1 MKKTL
6 ILISLAFLAACTSP
20 LEKTY
25 SEETFEQDS
34 KELKAQLDTAD
45 LQLLVGSIL
54 RLSFEGKDMSSM
66 TYGEILENGKDWKAE
81 QDRLEAEQKALQE
94 KAAREEAERI
104 KRLQNAVMVTCFK
117 KSYMEVDY
125 QDYLT
130 YGFAIENKTD
140 KEIRAIKGVLRFTDL
155 FDDEISTIRFTYDER
170 IAAGAT
176 NTWNA
181 QTDYNQFKD
190 EDVTL
195 RNKDL
200 EDLKIVWEPI
210 KVIFEDG
217 SSLE

>member
-20 LEKTY
+20 LEKSY
-25 SEETFEQDS
+25 SEETFEQDT
-34 KELKAQLDTAD
+34 KELEAQLDTAD

-66 TYGEILENGKDWKAE
+66 TYSEILENGKQWKAE
-81 QDRLEAEQKALQE
+81 QDRIEAEQKALQE

-104 KRLQNAVMVTCFK
+104 ERLQNAVMVTCYK
-117 KSYMEVDY
+117 KSYVEVDY
-125 QDYLT
+125 QDYIT
-130 YGFAIENKTD
+130 YGLAIENKTD
-140 KEIRAIKGVLRFTDL
+140 KGIRAVKGILRFTDL
-155 FDDEISTIRFTYDER
+155 FDDEISSIRFTYDER

-176 NTWNA
+176 AKWNA
-181 QTDYNQFKD
+181 QTDYNQFID
-190 EDVTL
+190 EDVAL

-200 EDLKIVWEPI
+200 EDMKIVWEPI
-210 KVIFEDG
+210 KIIFEDG